1 MLSESLMT
9 HAIRI
14 HEFGDAGVLRWEEI
28 PVGDPGPGQVRLR
41 QTACGLNY
49 IDIYMR
55 SGAYP
60 QELPAVL
67 GMEAAGVVEAVG
79 DGVTEFSV
87 GDRVAYAMVNGAYAE
102 SRLIDAEKLIKLPD
116 DIDDQTAAAMMLK
129 GLTAHYLLFRTYA
142 VQPGDTVLVYA
153 AAGGV
158 GSILAQWANHLG
170 AKVIGCVGSREKAEV
185 AITNGC
191 MHTILYRE
199 ENIAQRVKE
208 LTGGEGVAVVYDGVG
223 KATFE
228 ASLDS
233 LQPFGIMVSYG
244 NSSGQIEPFSPKI
257 LAPKGSLYVT
267 RPTLATHTATRKLLL
282 EGAERLFDAVQ
293 RRIVTIQVNQ
303 SWPLSDTATA
313 HRAMESRQTT
323 GSTVLT
329 ISGSGG

>member
-1 MLSESLMT
+1 MT

-14 HEFGDAGVLRWEEI
+14 HEFGDAEVLNWEDV

-55 SGAYP
+55 SGVYP
-60 QELPAVL
+60 LELPAIL

-79 DGVTEFSV
+79 DGVSELSV

-102 SRLIDAEKLIKLPD
+102 SRLIDAEKLIKLPN

-129 GLTAHYLLFRTYA
+129 GLTAHYLLFRTYP
-142 VQPGDTVLVYA
+142 VKHGDTVLVYA

-158 GSILAQWANHLG
+158 GSILAQWASHLG

-208 LTGGEGVAVVYDGVG
+208 LTGGQGVAVVYDGVG
-223 KATFE
+223 KATFD

-233 LQPFGIMVSYG
+233 LQPFGMMVSYG

-267 RPTLATHTATRKLLL
+267 RPTLATHTASRKLLV
-282 EGAERLFDAVQ
+282 EGAERLIDAVN
-293 RRIVTIQVNQ
+293 RRIVSIQVNQ
-303 SWPLSDTATA
+303 SWPLSETAEA

-329 ISGSGG
+329 V